1 MRAAE
6 DAQAWLGTDLALPE
20 FVRLVRS
27 VAGEEQYELLLRW
40 ASRRG
45 PKLSEATFAEME
57 RLAELV
63 RELLVRWEVV
73 EVPEAWRHARG
84 RDCR

>member
-1 MRAAE
+1 MAAE

-27 VAGEEQYELLLRW
+27 IAGEERYELLMRW

-45 PKLSEATFAEME
+45 PKLSEATFDEVE

-63 RELLVRWEVV
+63 RALVVRWEVV
-73 EVPEAWRHARG
+73 EVSEAWRHAGG
-84 RDCR
+84 RDWQ